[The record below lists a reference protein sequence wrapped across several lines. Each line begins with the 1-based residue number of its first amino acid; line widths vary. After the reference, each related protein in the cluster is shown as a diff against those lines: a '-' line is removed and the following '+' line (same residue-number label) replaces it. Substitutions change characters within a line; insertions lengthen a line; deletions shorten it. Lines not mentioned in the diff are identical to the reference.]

1 MTPTKETFAIDA
13 ELNSPIKRLRRLPLA
28 ALRVFE
34 AAGRTGS
41 FSAAAQEVD
50 LSPSAVSHAIRK
62 LEETAEMQLF
72 VRSTRAIAL
81 TREGSVLL
89 EYVQRGFEEMQRG
102 LQRAAPAATV
112 TPLRL
117 HTAPS
122 FGTQWLMPR
131 LRSFVAEHPGINLRF
146 SADTRYATFDD
157 DDYDIDIVYGEPV
170 SARHECTPLIIEEL
184 TPLCSPAMAARLA
197 NVHDLYALPL
207 IQSDGQ
213 SVQWRGWFGAN
224 GMATPTDFELAFDR
238 SAMVIAAAV
247 DGLGVALEST
257 LLAERELASGALVAP
272 LREHSTT
279 VRYVGHY
286 LVHPKRQHEHEHT
299 ALRQFKRWLL
309 AELARSSLGT
319 ATK

>member
-1 MTPTKETFAIDA
+1 MR
-13 ELNSPIKRLRRLPLA
+13 RLRRLPLA
-28 ALRVFE
+28 ALRIFE

-62 LEETAEMQLF
+62 LEESADMQLF
-72 VRSTRAIAL
+72 VRSTRAITL
-81 TREGSVLL
+81 TREGGVLL

-102 LQRAAPAATV
+102 LQRAAPEAKV
-112 TPLRL
+112 KPLRL

-131 LRSFVAEHPGINLRF
+131 LSRFVADNPGINLRF
-146 SADTRYATFDD
+146 SADTKYATFDD
-157 DDYDIDIVYGEPV
+157 DDYDIDIVYGEPAT
-170 SARHECTPLIIEEL
+170 SIHEKTPLVIEEL
-184 TPLCSPAMAARLA
+184 TPLCCPALAVRLG
-197 NVHDLYALPL
+197 NMHDLYALPL

-224 GMATPTDFELAFDR
+224 GLATPTDFELAFDR
-238 SAMVIAAAV
+238 SAMAIAAAV
-247 DGLGVALEST
+247 DGLGVVLEST

-272 LREHSTT
+272 LREQSSS

-286 LVHPKRQHEHEHT
+286 LVHPKRQHEHV
-299 ALRQFKRWLL
+299 ALRQFKHWLL
-309 AELARSSLGT
+309 AELAQTSSRSVT
-319 ATK
+319 QCAAP